1 MTMQESNQ
9 TTDPRLTAASE
20 YLGYARGL
28 KVADL
33 PRDGLI
39 RLAAELRRQLGQVLG
54 YLGEVVVLGPDRLEV
69 LGRVFSDAVR
79 FNDVAVHCE
88 ACDALPGDEL
98 CPEDAAGFAAGTSY
112 LNLARDLGIE
122 VDQ

>member
-1 MTMQESNQ
+1 VSA
-9 TTDPRLTAASE
+9 DPRLTAARE
-20 YLGYARGL
+20 YLGYARQR

-33 PRDGLI
+33 PHTAVV
-39 RLAAELRRQLGQVLG
+39 RLAAELRRQLGSVLD
-54 YLGEVVVLGPDRLEV
+54 YVGEVVALDPDQVEV
-69 LGRVFSDAVR
+69 LGRALSHAIRYADPAVYC
-79 FNDVAVHCE
+79 D

-122 VDQ
+122 VDG

>member
-9 TTDPRLTAASE
+9 TTDPRLTAARE
-20 YLGYARGL
+20 YLSYARGL

-33 PRDGLI
+33 PRDALT

-54 YLGEVVVLGPDRLEV
+54 YLGEVVVLDSDRLDV
-69 LGRVFSDAVR
+69 VRQALADAIR
-79 FNDVAVHCE
+79 RNDPAVHCE

-98 CPEDAAGFAAGTSY
+98 CPDDAAGFAAATSY
-112 LNLARDLGIE
+112 LRLADELGLE
-122 VDQ
+122 VDR